1 MVIFIS
7 PNPLIISLVTS
18 ISSNIRES
26 IIGNSVLCARR
37 TLWLIYVH
45 VKGCASILIEIGI
58 RNTAGG
64 SDILYLQ
71 YSLHTMLVYSD
82 PIAFQSGP

>member
-1 MVIFIS
+1 MKF
-7 PNPLIISLVTS
+7 PLIISLVTP

-26 IIGNSVLCARR
+26 IIGNSVLCAGR

-45 VKGCASILIEIGI
+45 VEGCASILIEIGI

-71 YSLHTMLVYSD
+71 YSLHTMLVYSG
-82 PIAFQSGP
+82 PIAFQSDL